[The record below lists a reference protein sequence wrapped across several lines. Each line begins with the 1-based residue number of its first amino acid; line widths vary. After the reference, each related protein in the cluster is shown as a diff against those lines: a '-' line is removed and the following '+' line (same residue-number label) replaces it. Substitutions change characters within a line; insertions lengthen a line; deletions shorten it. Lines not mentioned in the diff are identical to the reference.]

1 MTFTADP
8 RVDAYI
14 DALSP
19 RQQAVWGE
27 TINAPALSAMLKQ
40 IIADSRAD
48 GRRKLKRAL
57 TRCSRRNRYID
68 TCM

>member
-1 MTFTADP
+1 MNFTADP

-27 TINAPALSAMLKQ
+27 TINAPALSAVFKQ
-40 IIADSRAD
+40 INADSRAG
-48 GRRKLKRAL
+48 GRRTLKRE
-57 TRCSRRNRYID
+57 R
-68 TCM
+68 